1 MSSEQSADGTIE
13 ITARKIGGIDE
24 TTVTLSPGVTVL
36 AGRNATNRTSF
47 LQSIMAVMGS
57 EAASLKGDADEG
69 HVELRMGGDRYT
81 RRLRRTPD
89 GVAFDGNPY
98 LDEPELADLFA
109 FLLESNEARRA
120 VAREADLRELIM
132 RPVDT
137 DEINAEIELLRAE
150 RRSVDERLEEID
162 AERDRLPELE
172 RRRSDLEER
181 LEAKR
186 AELAEVESAI
196 EEAGAGVGESRAG
209 AEALEE
215 TLEALNERRS
225 ELKGTQERIET
236 ERDSLETAR
245 GELAERREE
254 LADLPEAAEER
265 VAALDE
271 EIAELRDRRRN
282 CDALVNEL
290 QTLVQFNEDALS
302 GDEELAELVESAEPE
317 SDGGAVTDELIGER
331 TTVCWTCGSEVERS
345 RIDSFLDRLR
355 ALVREK
361 RSERAEIDEQ
371 LSAATEERR
380 ELREQRERRS
390 ELRSRVDELEAE
402 IERREAALDRHESEV
417 EELRSAIEE
426 LETEVDRL
434 DAAEHD
440 DVLERHREANRLQF
454 EIGRLSTQL
463 ADVSDELDEL
473 EALAAEA
480 DRLRDRRSAI
490 GDELEELRTRIE
502 RLEREA
508 IEAFN
513 GHMDELLGVLG
524 YGNLDRIW
532 IERREETVREGRESR
547 DRTRFD
553 LHVVRTSDDGTA
565 YEDTIGHLSES
576 EREVTGLVFALAGYL
591 VHEVYE
597 TVPFMLLDSL
607 EAIDSARIA
616 ALVEYF
622 EGYAPNVVVA
632 LLPEDARALD
642 DGYARVREI

>member
-24 TTVTLSPGVTVL
+24 TTVSLSPGVTVL

-57 EAASLKGDADEG
+57 EASSLKGDADEG
-69 HVELRMGGDRYT
+69 HVELRLDGERYT
-81 RRLRRTPD
+81 RHLRRTPD
-89 GVAFDGNPY
+89 GVAFDGDPY
-98 LDEPELADLFA
+98 LDDPELADLFA

-120 VAREADLRELIM
+120 VAREEDLRELIM

-137 DEINAEIELLRAE
+137 DEINAEIELLRSE
-150 RRSVDERLEEID
+150 RRSIDERLEEID
-162 AERDRLPELE
+162 AERERLPELE
-172 RRRSDLEER
+172 RRRKDLEDR

-186 AELAEVESAI
+186 AELAEVEAVI
-196 EEAGAGVGESRAG
+196 EDDAGRRESRAD

-215 TLEALNERRS
+215 TLEALNERRT
-225 ELKGTQERIET
+225 ELKEVQERIDT

-245 GELAERREE
+245 RELAERRDE
-254 LADLPEAAEER
+254 LAGLPEAAEER
-265 VAALDE
+265 VDALDE
-271 EIAELRDRRRN
+271 AIADLRERRRR

-290 QTLVQFNEDALS
+290 RTLVQFNEDALS
-302 GDEELAELVESAEPE
+302 GDDGLAELVEDAEPE
-317 SDGGAVTDELIGER
+317 SDGGAVTDRLVEER
-331 TTVCWTCGSEVERS
+331 TAVCWTCGSEVERS
-345 RIDSFLDRLR
+345 RIESFLDQLR
-355 ALVREK
+355 ALAREK
-361 RSERAEIDEQ
+361 RSERAEIDEE

-380 ELREQRERRS
+380 ELRERSERRA
-390 ELRSRVDELEAE
+390 ELRSRVDGLEAE
-402 IERREAALDRHESEV
+402 IERREAALDRHVSEV
-417 EELRSAIEE
+417 EELRSAIQE
-426 LETEVDRL
+426 LETEVDRS
-434 DAAEHD
+434 DAADHD

-454 EIGRLSTQL
+454 DIGRLSTQL
-463 ADVSDELDEL
+463 ADVTDEL
-473 EALAAEA
+473 ESLEALDAEA

-490 GDELEELRTRIE
+490 GDELAELRTRIE

-532 IERREETVREGRESR
+532 IERREETVREDRETR

-565 YEDTIGHLSES
+565 YEDTIHHLSES

-591 VHEVYE
+591 VHDVHE
-597 TVPFMLLDSL
+597 TVPFVLLDSL

-622 EGYAPNVVVA
+622 EAYAPHVVVA
-632 LLPEDARALD
+632 LLPEDAQALD
-642 DGYARVREI
+642 DGYARVTGI